1 MCKHESI
8 DVYMMPCKTWM
19 MRCEGFFSAQKL
31 LEGDGCAP
39 KNVGKG
45 KGVSKRV
52 TLGREGSLFK
62 KNNYKED

>member
-1 MCKHESI
+1 MKF
-8 DVYMMPCKTWM
+8 
-19 MRCEGFFSAQKL
+19 FFSAQKL

-39 KNVGKG
+39 KYVGKG